1 MVNIMKN
8 KIKYLP
14 IGILTLTTAVS
25 GAALSSARVA
35 ADGENEKASPVS
47 VTVSTACFFTS
58 EASPSTSLSIYP
70 GNTSNT
76 ESSDKGNISISC
88 NNPNGFSVK
97 AVGYGPDAQH
107 SEGVEGNTSLY
118 DSLNGNTIATGNS
131 GTDSYWSFKAKMIH
145 SSTSGSTI
153 VPAYTTYT
161 SVPSE
166 PTEIATFAGTTSSSM
181 VGIFR
186 TDYQV
191 YASPTQPS
199 GSYKGAVKYTIVP
212 SGSGS

>member
-35 ADGENEKASPVS
+35 ADGENEKSSPVS
-47 VTVSTACFFTS
+47 VTVSSACVFTS
-58 EASPSTSLSIYP
+58 GASPSTSLSIYA

-76 ESSDKGNISISC
+76 ESSDKDAISISC

-107 SEGVEGNTSLY
+107 SEGVEGNTALY

-131 GTDSYWSFKAKMIH
+131 GTDSYWSFKAKMIY
-145 SSTSGSTI
+145 SSTSASI
-153 VPAYTTYT
+153 VPAYTTYA

-191 YASPTQPS
+191 YASPTQPA
-199 GSYKGAVKYTIVP
+199 GSYEGAVKYTIVP